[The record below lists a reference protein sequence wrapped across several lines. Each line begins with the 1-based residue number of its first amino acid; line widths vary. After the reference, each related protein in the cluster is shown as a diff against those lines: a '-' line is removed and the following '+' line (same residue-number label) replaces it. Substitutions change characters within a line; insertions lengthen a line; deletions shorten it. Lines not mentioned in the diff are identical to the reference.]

1 MRYLFDAS
9 TKKTE
14 KAKQA
19 PKVDL
24 AAENEY
30 YRDDIV

>member
-9 TKKTE
+9 SKKTE
-14 KAKQA
+14 KAKPA
-19 PKVDL
+19 AKIDL
-24 AAENEY
+24 ATENEY